1 VHHGPELYPSRLS
14 VDVERE
20 DARVSLALRGELD
33 LETAPQFREHL
44 DDAEED
50 AMTLVVDLRNLT
62 FLDSCGIGELVGAH
76 QRARRDGRRLVVV
89 RNEGTRIHRV
99 LRVAELD
106 ETLETSADPPGVG
119 GGGLSYFRRDKFLS
133 QAAMWRPPDSEI
145 YPGEVAKPKSPSDKF
160 ERGLLEGR
168 ASAIPTAEEKD
179 QRALDDPAIRTR
191 RLPDRRAGSWRRD
204 GLRSAVE

>member
-1 VHHGPELYPSRLS
+1 VHHEPELCPSRLS

-20 DARVSLALRGELD
+20 DARVSLALRGELV
-33 LETAPQFREHL
+33 LESAPQFREHL
-44 DDAEED
+44 DDVEED

-89 RNEGTRIHRV
+89 RYEGTPIHRV

-106 ETLETSADPPGVG
+106 ETLETSADPPGLGV
-119 GGGLSYFRRDKFLS
+119 
-133 QAAMWRPPDSEI
+133 
-145 YPGEVAKPKSPSDKF
+145 PKSPSDKF

>member
-1 VHHGPELYPSRLS
+1 VHHEPELCPSRLS

-20 DARVSLALRGELD
+20 DARVSPALRGELV

-44 DDAEED
+44 DDVEED

-89 RNEGTRIHRV
+89 RYEGTPIHRV

-119 GGGLSYFRRDKFLS
+119 GGALSHFPRKF
-133 QAAMWRPPDSEI
+133 I
-145 YPGEVAKPKSPSDKF
+145 
-160 ERGLLEGR
+160 RG
-168 ASAIPTAEEKD
+168 K
-179 QRALDDPAIRTR
+179 
-191 RLPDRRAGSWRRD
+191 
-204 GLRSAVE
+204 

>member
-1 VHHGPELYPSRLS
+1 

-44 DDAEED
+44 DDVEED

-76 QRARRDGRRLVVV
+76 QTARRDGRRLVVV

-106 ETLETSADPPGVG
+106 ETLETSA
-119 GGGLSYFRRDKFLS
+119 
-133 QAAMWRPPDSEI
+133 
-145 YPGEVAKPKSPSDKF
+145 KSPSDKF

-168 ASAIPTAEEKD
+168 ASAIPTA
-179 QRALDDPAIRTR
+179 
-191 RLPDRRAGSWRRD
+191 
-204 GLRSAVE
+204 

>member
-1 VHHGPELYPSRLS
+1 MHHGPELYPSRLS

-20 DARVSLALRGELD
+20 DARVSPALRGELD

-44 DDAEED
+44 DDVEED

-168 ASAIPTAEEKD
+168 ASAIPTA
-179 QRALDDPAIRTR
+179 
-191 RLPDRRAGSWRRD
+191 
-204 GLRSAVE
+204 

>member
-1 VHHGPELYPSRLS
+1 

-20 DARVSLALRGELD
+20 DARVSLALRGELV

-44 DDAEED
+44 DDVEED

-62 FLDSCGIGELVGAH
+62 FLDSRGIGELVGAH
-76 QRARRDGRRLVVV
+76 QTARRDGRRLVVV
-89 RNEGTRIHRV
+89 RNEGTPIHRV

-106 ETLETSADPPGVG
+106 ETLETQLTRRGLGVG
-119 GGGLSYFRRDKFLS
+119 GL
-133 QAAMWRPPDSEI
+133 
-145 YPGEVAKPKSPSDKF
+145 VATPKSPSDKF

>member
-1 VHHGPELYPSRLS
+1 
-14 VDVERE
+14 
-20 DARVSLALRGELD
+20 VSPALRGELV

-44 DDAEED
+44 DDVEED

-89 RNEGTRIHRV
+89 RNEGTPIHRV

-106 ETLETSADPPGVG
+106 
-119 GGGLSYFRRDKFLS
+119 
-133 QAAMWRPPDSEI
+133 
-145 YPGEVAKPKSPSDKF
+145 AKPKSPSDKF

-179 QRALDDPAIRTR
+179 QRALDDPATRTR

>member
-1 VHHGPELYPSRLS
+1 MHHEPELYPSRLS

-20 DARVSLALRGELD
+20 DARVSLALRGELH

-44 DDAEED
+44 DDVEED

-76 QRARRDGRRLVVV
+76 QTARRDGRRLVVV

-106 ETLETSADPPGVG
+106 ETLETSA
-119 GGGLSYFRRDKFLS
+119 
-133 QAAMWRPPDSEI
+133 
-145 YPGEVAKPKSPSDKF
+145 KSPSDKF

-168 ASAIPTAEEKD
+168 ASAIPTA
-179 QRALDDPAIRTR
+179 
-191 RLPDRRAGSWRRD
+191 
-204 GLRSAVE
+204 